1 MMKSR
6 QTVAQQSHR
15 RGMAFGA
22 RPHGAKRSLSLL
34 AKVKQQ
40 RALSGCFLKSGRP
53 IFSGNRGQKE
63 RLVRRASCAVV
74 CASRGRGDPD
84 GREELQRVHVPDAA
98 YSLAPSSPSPAIN
111 SPCEAGCCSCDYEQD
126 ATRHAA
132 LRCLLRVTADDIR
145 QRYSAPVSGILAP
158 QRVSNLR
165 IVTKL

>member
-1 MMKSR
+1 MKW
-6 QTVAQQSHR
+6 
-15 RGMAFGA
+15 
-22 RPHGAKRSLSLL
+22 
-34 AKVKQQ
+34 
-40 RALSGCFLKSGRP
+40 GRP
-53 IFSGNRGQKE
+53 IFYRGQKGGSFDARMPRR
-63 RLVRRASCAVV
+63 RLRAS
-74 CASRGRGDPD
+74 SGRGDPD

-111 SPCEAGCCSCDYEQD
+111 SPCEEGCCSCDYEQD

-132 LRCLLRVTADDIR
+132 LRCLLRLTADDIR